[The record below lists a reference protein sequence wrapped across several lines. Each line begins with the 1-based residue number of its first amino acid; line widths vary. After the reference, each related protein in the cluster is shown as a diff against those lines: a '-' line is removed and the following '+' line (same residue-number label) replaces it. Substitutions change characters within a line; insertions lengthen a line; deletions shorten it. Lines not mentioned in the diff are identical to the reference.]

1 MARAALMVLILLVVM
16 AYVSFFLA
24 WNAAPTP
31 ITTWELGA
39 KYTQDMP
46 VGLLFIA
53 GVLIGAV
60 TMAVALWG
68 PWQALKASDER
79 QRALVDK
86 AKGKLKSQSKEI
98 KALTDEVEAVTGT
111 LDEQAR
117 RTERPP
123 ELSSPEDVSLSE
135 QEAAAVVAVGES
147 DEVPEPQDESNDE
160 PPDDPEVV

>member
-1 MARAALMVLILLVVM
+1 MARAVLMVLVLLVVM

-31 ITTWELGA
+31 IVTWELGA

-60 TMAVALWG
+60 AMAVALWA

-79 QRALVDK
+79 QRALVEK
-86 AKGKLKSQSKEI
+86 AKAKLKSQSKEI
-98 KALTDEVEAVTGT
+98 KALTEELEEQEGGAAEAP
-111 LDEQAR
+111 E
-117 RTERPP
+117 PP
-123 ELSSPEDVSLSE
+123 PADDVPLSE
-135 QEAAAVVAVGES
+135 EEAAAVAAVGDP
-147 DEVPEPQDESNDE
+147 DEPPEPQDESNDE

>member
-1 MARAALMVLILLVVM
+1 MVRAVLMVLILLVVM

-24 WNAAPTP
+24 WNAAPSP

-60 TMAVALWG
+60 AMAVALWG

-79 QRALVDK
+79 QRALVEK
-86 AKGKLKSQSKEI
+86 AKDKLKSQSKEI
-98 KALTDEVEAVTGT
+98 KALTEELEEQERGAAEA
-111 LDEQAR
+111 
-117 RTERPP
+117 P
-123 ELSSPEDVSLSE
+123 EPSSTDDVPLSE
-135 QEAAAVVAVGES
+135 EEAAVAAVGDP
-147 DEVPEPQDESNDE
+147 DEPPKPQDESNDE